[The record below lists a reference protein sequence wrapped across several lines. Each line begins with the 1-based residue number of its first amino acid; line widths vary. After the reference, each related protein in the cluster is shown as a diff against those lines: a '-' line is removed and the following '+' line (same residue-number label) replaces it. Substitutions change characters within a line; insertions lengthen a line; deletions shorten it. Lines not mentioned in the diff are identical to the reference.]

1 MAQLEV
7 SAEDQKRINKFGNL
21 SSQVAALK
29 VELDEVTDKKTKYEN
44 AKEDLELDEP
54 EGDVPYKLGG
64 VFIELSADDA
74 TAELEK
80 DIDELAKREDY
91 LRTEIGTRKA
101 EMKEL
106 RAVLYGKFGKE
117 NIGLGDE
124 NDD

>member
-29 VELDEVTDKKTKYEN
+29 IELDEVEDKKQKYEG
-44 AKEDLELDEP
+44 AQEDLELEMP
-54 EGDVPYKLGG
+54 EDDVPYKLGG
-64 VFIELSADDA
+64 VFIELSPDEA
-74 TAELEK
+74 TEELEK
-80 DIDELAKREDY
+80 DIAELDKRKAY
-91 LRTEIGTRKA
+91 LENEIGTRKA

-106 RAVLYGKFGKE
+106 RTVLYSKFGKE

-124 NDD
+124 ND